1 MRASEFNRR
10 YPPGSHF
17 IYQSCSAL
25 RGGMPVKTLDVAR
38 DFKCATVVE
47 ISAVPYFANINSLT
61 PVEIKAD

>member
-25 RGGMPVKTLDVAR
+25 RGECPLKHWMWRVILNAP
-38 DFKCATVVE
+38 
-47 ISAVPYFANINSLT
+47 PSLRLAQYR
-61 PVEIKAD
+61 ILRILIL